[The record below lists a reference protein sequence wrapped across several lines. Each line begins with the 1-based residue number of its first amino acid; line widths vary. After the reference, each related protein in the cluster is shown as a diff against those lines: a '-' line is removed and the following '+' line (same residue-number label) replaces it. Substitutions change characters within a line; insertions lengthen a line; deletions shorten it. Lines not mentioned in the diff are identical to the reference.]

1 MDCGSYVFNVAIQLP
16 VFINLVFEAVEGCC
30 INNMGWKGI
39 PNVSYPITKEPR
51 SYSRVVLLL
60 FHLKTMVSGYALTL
74 DFTVE
79 VEGFLVY
86 IISTI
91 YVYYSRSR

>member
-1 MDCGSYVFNVAIQLP
+1 MGSTRHV
-16 VFINLVFEAVEGCC
+16 
-30 INNMGWKGI
+30 NNMDWKGI

-86 IISTI
+86 IYRQSILSHDHKTGGI
-91 YVYYSRSR
+91 ATCPV